1 MGKQKKLEHS
11 KVEVTRQE
19 TEVRIEQIEN
29 PAVRF
34 ENNKAGISV
43 HVEYRIWRELGQP
56 SVLIVTSLVVGTVKA
71 GKEDRDATD

>member
-71 GKEDRDATD
+71 GKGEEEEE